1 MNYEEE
7 LFQKRLLELAK
18 KADSRN
24 IVTFTDFLN
33 LNELNIYHQS
43 AGALSFVKCVGF
55 GGYEQAERQI
65 LAFIPD
71 ALCYFTEDFADR
83 TDFSV
88 ALRQSVRYPI
98 SCLRIEP
105 QNKKFS
111 GSLSHRDFLGAA
123 LNTGIERSTIG
134 DILVEENAA
143 WMFCLERMAD
153 FLSEA
158 LTRVRNTP
166 VNVRQV
172 PPEKIDYAP
181 KYELVRGSVASV
193 RLDSLLAL
201 AFGASRSSLVGLI
214 EGGKVFVNGR
224 LITSNGYKVK
234 ENDLISARGLGR
246 FRYLGVSS
254 STKKGRLI
262 AEIEKYI

>member
-1 MNYEEE
+1 MNREEE
-7 LFQKRLLELAK
+7 LFQKRLLELAR

-43 AGALSFVKCVGF
+43 AGSLSFVKCMGS

-71 ALCYFTEDFADR
+71 ALCCCLADSDDAAR
-83 TDFSV
+83 RKESV
-88 ALRQSVRYPI
+88 HYPI
-98 SCLRIEP
+98 ACLRIEP

-111 GSLSHRDFLGAA
+111 GQLTHRDFLGAV

-134 DILVEENAA
+134 DILVDDQTA
-143 WMFCLERMAD
+143 WIFCLERMAD

-158 LTRVRNTP
+158 LTRVKNTP
-166 VNVRQV
+166 VDVCQV
-172 PPEKIDYAP
+172 PPEKIDYRP

-201 AFGASRSSLVGLI
+201 AFGSSRSSLTGLI
-214 EGGKVFVNGR
+214 GGGKVFVNAR
-224 LITSNGYKVK
+224 LVTSNGYKVK
-234 ENDLISARGLGR
+234 EHDLISARGLGR
-246 FRYLGVSS
+246 FRYLGVCS